1 MDLYWNNHPGGSAT
15 DPKSDFIYYA
25 DNTTNDFDGKFHGQ
39 KLNNVNLKYNA
50 SNETFTATYAGKTWT
65 ATLSQLGLN
74 KKSHYTICVC
84 SRVTISMLT

>member
-1 MDLYWNNHPGGSAT
+1 MLLCENDAQGNTSKVGSVILDSAT
-15 DPKSDFIYYA
+15 DPKSDFINYA

-74 KKSHYTICVC
+74 KKIVI
-84 SRVTISMLT
+84 IS